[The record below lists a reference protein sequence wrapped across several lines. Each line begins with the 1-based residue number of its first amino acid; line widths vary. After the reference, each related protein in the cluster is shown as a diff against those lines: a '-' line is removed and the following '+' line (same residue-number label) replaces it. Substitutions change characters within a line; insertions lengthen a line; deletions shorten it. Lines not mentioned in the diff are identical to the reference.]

1 MAPLVVGTARAQRG
15 ERAYGTL
22 HCGHLAMGASI
33 EAPVAVVNGR
43 HSGPRLYVGA
53 AVHGDEVNS
62 VDVLRR
68 VLSSV
73 DPGHLHGA
81 IVCVTIVNPL
91 AFEARHRWAPQD
103 MEDMNRVWPGK
114 VDGKVSERIAHT
126 IFTQAI
132 GSADAVVDL
141 HTGATNMAVH
151 VVYGENH
158 IPSRELAY
166 AFGAEILLEER
177 RDDKWERAR
186 FNGKLR
192 SVVNARGIA
201 AITPELGQ
209 GGSFQEQAILA
220 GEQGLHNVLR
230 HLGMTGGA
238 PVPPPRRVTLSGSH
252 LDSIVSS
259 EAGMFVA
266 ETRPGATVDAGTR
279 IGYLYRVRDF
289 VVVEEFL
296 AFSRSMVLSIV
307 ANPVV
312 DTGGYIATLS
322 TIKTISGG

>member
-1 MAPLVVGTARAQRG
+1 
-15 ERAYGTL
+15 
-22 HCGHLAMGASI
+22 MGAAI
-33 EAPVAVVNGR
+33 EAPVALINGGER
-43 HSGPRLYVGA
+43 GPRVYIGA

-68 VLSSV
+68 VLTSI
-73 DPGHLHGA
+73 DPKRLRGS

-126 IFTQAI
+126 IFSEAI
-132 GSADAVVDL
+132 GPADAVVDL

-158 IPSRELAY
+158 LASRELAQ

-192 SVVNARGIA
+192 SVVNARGIP
-201 AITPELGQ
+201 AITPELGK
-209 GGSFQEQAILA
+209 GGSFQESAIRT
-220 GEQGLHNVLR
+220 GVQGLFNVLR
-230 HLGMTGGA
+230 HLGMVSGEIVR
-238 PVPPPRRVTLSGSH
+238 PERRVTLSGSH
-252 LDSIVSS
+252 LDSLVSS

-266 ETRPGATVDAGTR
+266 ETTPGAIVESGDR

-289 VVVEEFL
+289 SVVEEFHAL
-296 AFSRSMVLSIV
+296 SRSMVLSIV
-307 ANPVV
+307 DNPVV

-322 TIKTISGG
+322 SIKSVVG

>member
-1 MAPLVVGTARAQRG
+1 
-15 ERAYGTL
+15 
-22 HCGHLAMGASI
+22 MGAAI
-33 EAPVAVVNGR
+33 EAPVAVINGGR
-43 HSGPRLYVGA
+43 RGPRLYIGA

-68 VLSSV
+68 VITKI
-73 DPGHLHGA
+73 DPNSLRGS

-114 VDGKVSERIAHT
+114 VDGKVSERIAHM
-126 IFTQAI
+126 IFSEAI
-132 GSADAVVDL
+132 GPADAVVDL

-158 IPSRELAY
+158 VPSRELAQV
-166 AFGAEILLEER
+166 FGAEILLEER

-192 SVVNARGIA
+192 AVVNARGIP
-201 AITPELGQ
+201 AITPELGK
-209 GGSFQEQAILA
+209 GGSFQETAIKV
-220 GEQGLHNVLR
+220 GEQGLINVLR
-230 HLGMTGGA
+230 HLDM
-238 PVPPPRRVTLSGSH
+238 VPGEAVRAERRITLSGSH
-252 LDSIVSS
+252 LDSLVSS

-266 ETRPGATVDAGTR
+266 EAKPGAVVDAGDR

-289 VVVEEFL
+289 AVVEEFH
-296 AFSRSMVLSIV
+296 ASSRSMVLSIV
-307 ANPVV
+307 DNPVI
-312 DTGGYIATLS
+312 DTGGYVATLS
-322 TIKTISGG
+322 SIKSIVG